1 LIADGHEFWRWGLSQ
16 KETPVMAGV
25 LISASSIAGFEYRI

>member
-1 LIADGHEFWRWGLSQ
+1 MDMNFGGGDFSQ

-25 LISASSIAGFEYRI
+25 LISASSIAGFEY